1 MINIE
6 TVTKTQN
13 YNQLMIGHVNID
25 LTNDE
30 QYGRVNYA
38 LLNDDTRFNEQVIFT
53 KDELKDWGEDDAV
66 LLGLVAQ
73 KLGVTLQ
80 SDITGITK

>member
-13 YNQLMIGHVNID
+13 YNQLMIGHVGID

-30 QYGRVNYA
+30 QYARVNYA

-53 KDELKDWGEDDAV
+53 KDELKDWGEDDDV

-80 SDITGITK
+80 SDITGANQ